1 MNKFQIIIIIKGCTS
16 SATPPASWLV
26 NSLLNCHRP
35 QVGSTLGPRQ
45 PSSSLRSAQ
54 SAMSSHLTLWST
66 QPPPNRHWKSVAPQE
81 HLSSSSPPAQ
91 SGVPSQ
97 VRTLGRHL
105 PSPQRNSSREQKLEQ
120 ATSSSPP
127 RQSGVPSHFHEA
139 GMHLPLGQANSS
151 SSQAGK
157 APHSASSWP
166 SSQSCRESHTWNNRG
181 KT

>member
-1 MNKFQIIIIIKGCTS
+1 METVQEVPDFTLKSKAKVGHWAPTS

-81 HLSSSSPPAQ
+81 HLSSSSPP
-91 SGVPSQ
+91 P
-97 VRTLGRHL
+97 
-105 PSPQRNSSREQKLEQ
+105 
-120 ATSSSPP
+120 
-127 RQSGVPSHFHEA
+127 QSGVPSHFQEA

-151 SSQAGK
+151 SSQAGS

-166 SSQSCRESHTWNNRG
+166 SSQSCRESHTWCR
-181 KT
+181 